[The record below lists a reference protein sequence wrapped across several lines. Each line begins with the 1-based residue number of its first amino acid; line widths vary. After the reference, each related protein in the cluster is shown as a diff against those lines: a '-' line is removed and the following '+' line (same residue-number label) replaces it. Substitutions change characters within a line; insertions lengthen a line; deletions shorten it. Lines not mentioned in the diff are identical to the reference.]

1 MSAKSLSTA
10 GTFEDS
16 VGLEIR
22 WGHPGGGRH
31 PESRMMANKG
41 ILKRKIEH
49 LGLEARK
56 QRKHGI

>member
-1 MSAKSLSTA
+1 MSAKSLSTT

-16 VGLEIR
+16 IGLEIR
-22 WGHPGGGRH
+22 WGHPGGGIH
-31 PESRMMANKG
+31 PEFRMMAKKE
-41 ILKRKIEH
+41 ILKRKTEH